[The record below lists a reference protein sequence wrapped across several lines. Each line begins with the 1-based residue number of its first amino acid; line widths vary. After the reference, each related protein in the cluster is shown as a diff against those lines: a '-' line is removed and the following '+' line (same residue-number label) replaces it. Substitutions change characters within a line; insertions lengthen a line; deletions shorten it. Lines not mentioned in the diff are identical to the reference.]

1 LEKEGTPPNKV
12 LTEYRSENKGKRG
25 QTLCQQEIGEVAME
39 SIESALH
46 QVGGVT
52 YYVDELSL
60 HTHP

>member
-1 LEKEGTPPNKV
+1 V
-12 LTEYRSENKGKRG
+12 LTEYKSENKGKRR

-39 SIESALH
+39 SIESALR